1 MRPTRTP
8 VALSESFPC
17 PSRVPLQSATGRARA
32 EPWHGLMAWRGGQ
45 RLYVKDQQGLRRNPI
60 GAYRGRVGCDETH
73 YAEALILG
81 PRHA

>member
-1 MRPTRTP
+1 
-8 VALSESFPC
+8 
-17 PSRVPLQSATGRARA
+17 
-32 EPWHGLMAWRGGQ
+32 MAWRGGQ